1 MAMNDFEGGTHL
13 ASQLDHCLREKD
25 KSLRVVLV
33 SPIVSGINSGPVKI
47 FIPANEM
54 NGDAFGGFCD
64 QKLGSHSFF
73 AQGDLGLVVGRFQV
87 GAPFSDGPIY
97 RHPDTDVVSE
107 TFQL

>member
-47 FIPANEM
+47 FIPAKEM

-64 QKLGSHSFF
+64 QNLGSHSFF
-73 AQGDLGLVVGRFQV
+73 SPGALVLLGARFDVGYNFSYR
-87 GAPFSDGPIY
+87 APKAPCHAHIVS
-97 RHPDTDVVSE
+97 HPYH
-107 TFQL
+107 L